1 MVILF
6 IFWTIFTLHLIIIYI
21 LVLHKTNKRINK
33 NIDKRNRKSLIAFII
48 CSLLK
53 ELFTDYQLYLHL
65 ISQIHR
71 L

>member
-65 ISQIHR
+65 IYQITC
-71 L
+71 